1 MLKRLAF
8 GVLLMSSLGACL
20 GIQQQLVD
28 DMDTMQQ
35 NHTMILK
42 GVHDRKT
49 ADEASIKIKKDL
61 AAFSN
66 DSVDAFMRGEK
77 SAFRIYCSSLL
88 PSSTSGVKKSSEN
101 VALQVER
108 LEKAHCYGSKSLQK
122 IFRENIILKKY
133 E

>member
-1 MLKRLAF
+1 MLKSSALA
-8 GVLLMSSLGACL
+8 VLLISSLASCL

-28 DMDTMQQ
+28 DMDTTLQ

-49 ADEASIKIKKDL
+49 ADEASVKIKKDL

-66 DSVDAFMRGEK
+66 DSVDAFMQGEK

-88 PSSTSGVKKSSEN
+88 PSSTSAVEKSAEN
-101 VALQVER
+101 CALQVER

-122 IFRENIILKKY
+122 IFRENIILQKY
-133 E
+133 K

>member
-1 MLKRLAF
+1 MLKSLAL
-8 GVLLMSSLGACL
+8 GVLLMSSLVSCL

-28 DMDTMQQ
+28 EMDTTLQS
-35 NHTMILK
+35 HTKILK

-61 AAFSN
+61 VAVSN

-88 PSSTSGVKKSSEN
+88 PSSTSAVKKSAEN
-101 VALQVER
+101 CVLQVER

-122 IFRENIILKKY
+122 IFRENIILQKY
-133 E
+133 K